1 MDIIFLIKKVLNF
14 FSQSQSISKSAIL
27 SVSVVDSNTVYSLN
41 AKKAEQAHNAIL
53 NVSGLPPDQMQELTP
68 GTAAAD
74 LAVYKRNLARREA
87 TQAKL
92 LLLVGKRHLQVAS
105 LTAQLRKTYDQMQ
118 KNWEGSLARRERE
131 RDARLARKL
140 GKVGGGEGGDEA
152 GAGAGRGGGRRGDP
166 AVAGLAIG
174 SSSRSRSIGSFDV
187 VRPEH
192 EMGRARALTLRPDP
206 AP

>member
-1 MDIIFLIKKVLNF
+1 MAEEKAASGGRGTTGSDMQKI
-14 FSQSQSISKSAIL
+14 
-27 SVSVVDSNTVYSLN
+27 YSLN

-92 LLLVGKRHLQVAS
+92 LLLVGKRHLHVAT
-105 LTAQLRKTYDQMQ
+105 LTAQLRTTYDQMQ
-118 KNWEGSLARRERE
+118 KAWDGSLARRERE

-140 GKVGGGEGGDEA
+140 GKVGEGGDEA
-152 GAGAGRGGGRRGDP
+152 GANAGRRRGDP
-166 AVAGLAIG
+166 MAGIGIG

-187 VRPEH
+187 VRFEH
-192 EMGRARALTLRPDP
+192 EMGRARALILRPGPDP
-206 AP
+206 APWPWPWPWPWP